1 MTTDPRE
8 DPDYQAWLA
17 ERTAQ
22 PEPAPEPEPEP
33 EPAAAEPGQW
43 VPAEQQAGVVLPP
56 FARQWPE
63 APPEPI
69 APAHGVRGLPGLGRG
84 VSN

>member
-1 MTTDPRE
+1 MFTDGQGRT
-8 DPDYQAWLA
+8 WVLA
-17 ERTAQ
+17 E
-22 PEPAPEPEPEP
+22 PDLEPEPERAATEPAAQDP
-33 EPAAAEPGQW
+33 EPAPGQW
-43 VPAEQQAGVVLPP
+43 VPVQPDPERVLPP

-69 APAHGVRGLPGLGRG
+69 APAHDVRGLPGLGRG